1 MVNYSYTLASLNT
14 SATLSI
20 NRFSRQEH
28 CVRFNKNKIM
38 LSQVS
43 RILVV
48 IGGVNW
54 GLMGLGYFFGG
65 AGANWNVVHMI
76 LGSVLSL
83 ENIVYI
89 LVGAAAV
96 YMVWPR

>member
-1 MVNYSYTLASLNT
+1 
-14 SATLSI
+14 
-20 NRFSRQEH
+20 
-28 CVRFNKNKIM
+28 M

-48 IGGVNW
+48 VGGVNW
-54 GLMGLGYFFGG
+54 GLVGLGQLFGG
-65 AGANWNVVHMI
+65 KDWNLVHLLVGM
-76 LGSVLSL
+76 VPTVESL
-83 ENIVYI
+83 VYV

>member
-1 MVNYSYTLASLNT
+1 
-14 SATLSI
+14 
-20 NRFSRQEH
+20 
-28 CVRFNKNKIM
+28 M

-54 GLMGLGYFFGG
+54 GLMGLGYFFGS
-65 AGANWNVVHMI
+65 ADWNVVHML
-76 LGSVLSL
+76 LGSVLVL
-83 ENIVYI
+83 ENIVYV

>member
-1 MVNYSYTLASLNT
+1 MSNSYTLVSLWS

-54 GLMGLGYFFGG
+54 GLIGLGHFFG
-65 AGANWNVVHMI
+65 GANWNVVGMI
-76 LGSVLSL
+76 LGSVPSL
-83 ENIVYI
+83 ENIVYV

>member
-1 MVNYSYTLASLNT
+1 
-14 SATLSI
+14 
-20 NRFSRQEH
+20 
-28 CVRFNKNKIM
+28 M

-48 IGGVNW
+48 VGGLNW
-54 GLMGLGYFFGG
+54 GLVGLGQLMGDKD
-65 AGANWNVVHMI
+65 WNLVHML
-76 LGSVLSL
+76 LGMVPTLESV
-83 ENIVYI
+83 VYV

>member
-1 MVNYSYTLASLNT
+1 
-14 SATLSI
+14 
-20 NRFSRQEH
+20 
-28 CVRFNKNKIM
+28 M

-54 GLMGLGYFFGG
+54 GLMGLGYFFSK
-65 AGANWNVVHMI
+65 ADWNVVHML
-76 LGSVLSL
+76 LGSVLVL
-83 ENIVYI
+83 ENIVYV